1 MEIKKIAKLWP
12 IILFFQLTI
21 LTIKKESS
29 RNSTS
34 KRSTCP
40 FQIIPFQ
47 KFTSSKPSRLSIE

>member
-1 MEIKKIAKLWP
+1 MEIKKMAKLWP

-21 LTIKKESS
+21 LTIKESS